1 MSITDTYVYYT
12 KYDNFLLMFITIMFL
27 STIELL
33 LKGLLN
39 VFNVGFNKKKKKVGL
54 NDIRVHV
61 SRAQINIK
69 QPLNLEYV

>member
-33 LKGLLN
+33 LKALLN
-39 VFNVGFNKKKKKVGL
+39 VFNVGFNKKKKVGL

-69 QPLNLEYV
+69 QPLSLEYV